1 MATCYHPT
9 PEEMGFL
16 AGSSVIKAFALSGR
30 IPAAMF
36 TQGECPG
43 LGAAALSGR
52 VKKQPAIH
60 HGRLAAKT
68 LYNLLNF
75 LKKN

>member
-1 MATCYHPT
+1 
-9 PEEMGFL
+9 
-16 AGSSVIKAFALSGR
+16 
-30 IPAAMF
+30 MF

-60 HGRLAAKT
+60 HGRLAATK
-68 LYNLLNF
+68 YNLLNF
-75 LKKN
+75 LKKLVNLNKNLNKNLNYI

>member
-1 MATCYHPT
+1 
-9 PEEMGFL
+9 
-16 AGSSVIKAFALSGR
+16 
-30 IPAAMF
+30 MF

-60 HGRLAAKT
+60 HGRLAATK
-68 LYNLLNF
+68 YNLLNF
-75 LKKN
+75 LKKTSNTKPK